1 METKITI
8 NYKDRVAIFNA
19 LELAEEREQRLKFSK
34 TATFGDKQAAHAL
47 AMGLKAVC
55 KKISVAISGGEADE

>member
-47 AMGLKAVC
+47 TMGLKAVC
-55 KKISVAISGGEADE
+55 KKISVAISGGVADD